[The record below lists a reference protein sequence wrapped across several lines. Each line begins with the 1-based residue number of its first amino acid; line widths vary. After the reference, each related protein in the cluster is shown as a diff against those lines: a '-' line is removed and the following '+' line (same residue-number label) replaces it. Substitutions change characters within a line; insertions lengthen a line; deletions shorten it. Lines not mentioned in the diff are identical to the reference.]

1 MASSTANVTLTT
13 EDESIQYE
21 LKISQGSMTDEE
33 KGNLTENMKK
43 ACSNKQIEKIKV
55 QATTKDDFEKMANGE
70 IVEVK
75 SDQLGS
81 RNKRSGCSEIK
92 VIK

>member
-1 MASSTANVTLTT
+1 
-13 EDESIQYE
+13 
-21 LKISQGSMTDEE
+21 MTDEE

-75 SDQLGS
+75 SDQVRS
-81 RNKRSGCSEIK
+81 RNKTTTCFEVQSRR
-92 VIK
+92 